1 MTADVGT
8 VPGPAAEGPWK
19 KLLGHWVNSH
29 KIARHRMGFGACKTV
44 NWDDLKCFIAV
55 AQSGSLTDAGAMLKL
70 SASTVARRIAAL
82 EQALGRT
89 LFVKKTNGYFLS
101 EAGAALVPLAL
112 ETEERFRLIER
123 QLAQPGAGLAGQVR
137 IDCPEL
143 MGTHLIIPGLDEFRQ
158 QYPQISFDFS
168 NSASSAKL
176 TQSHSDVIVRLHR
189 PDQGNFTLRR
199 VGWLA
204 QGLFC
209 SPAYAARHG
218 VPGSAAELAQ
228 HSLIGWS
235 TAMAHMPLAQ
245 WLEQISGGQ
254 TPWMRTANLTAQ
266 LKAVQANLGIAALPA
281 YVGQGEGLHPV
292 LDDLPPQG
300 ADIWLLRNQ
309 ATQGLERVDRVVEHL
324 VAQFQRCLAP
334 RP

>member
-1 MTADVGT
+1 MKGL
-8 VPGPAAEGPWK
+8 WK
-19 KLLGHWVNSH
+19 KLLGHWVNSP
-29 KIARHRMGFGACKTV
+29 KIACHRFGIGACKTV
-44 NWDDLKCFIAV
+44 NWDDLKFFIAV
-55 AQSGSLTDAGAMLKL
+55 AQSGSITDAGVALKV
-70 SASTVARRIAAL
+70 SASTVARKIAAL
-82 EQALGRT
+82 EQVLGRT

-101 EAGAALVPLAL
+101 EAGTGLVPLAL

-123 QLAQPGAGLAGQVR
+123 QLSQPGAGLAGQVR

-143 MGTHLIIPGLDEFRQ
+143 MGTHLIIPGLEEFRR

-168 NSASSAKL
+168 NSVSSAKL

-199 VGWLA
+199 VGWLDH
-204 QGLFC
+204 GLFC

-218 VPGSAAELAQ
+218 VPSSASELAQ
-228 HSLIGWS
+228 HTLIGWS
-235 TAMAHMPLAQ
+235 TGMAHMPLAQ
-245 WLEQISGGQ
+245 WLEQVSGGQ
-254 TPWMRTANLTAQ
+254 TPWMRAANLTAQ

-300 ADIWLLRNQ
+300 ADIWLLRNL

-324 VAQFQRCLAP
+324 VAQFQGGLAL
-334 RP
+334 RL